1 MLPAHARLAELYHL
15 HKAGK
20 LSDAEGPELLQCLAI
35 NARYCW
41 DALKLRQLSNQATAT
56 QDAVW
61 LTELHIREEALRLT
75 GRAPLL

>member
-41 DALKLRQLSNQATAT
+41 DMLKLRQLSNQAMAT
-56 QDAVW
+56 QDAAW
-61 LTELHIREEALRLT
+61 LDSIRIREEALRLT
-75 GRAPLL
+75 GRAPML

>member
-15 HKAGK
+15 HKTRG
-20 LSDAEGPELLQCLAI
+20 LTDSEGLELWQCLQI

-41 DALKLRQLSNQATAT
+41 DTLMLRQLTNL
-56 QDAVW
+56 AVNTRDDGW
-61 LTELHIREEALRLT
+61 FKEIGRQEEVLRLT